1 MNGEPISFNCPSC
14 QTTLSVPVEM
24 AGVTGPCPYCGVEV
38 RSPEVPLTATAA
50 VPVAE
55 VLVTGPD
62 VWTQSAA
69 VMPPML
75 DVGEPQPPAFVPPVA
90 EAPPARSGRGA
101 LVAAVVLAGLAAG
114 GWYGWQQWQKRKVAP
129 GRDDIASGPAIP
141 AMQGQPDPLPAA
153 PAIAGVPD
161 TTSPDKHGAVPAAAD
176 QTAGATAAAASVAP
190 ADATDE
196 TPRDVASIPSAEP
209 ADAPAPKES
218 DPEPTPIPAV
228 AAVPP
233 SMEGAVAPAEAV
245 PPPPDAN
252 GADPTD
258 KSLWPDGVS
267 PETKAAAPDAAV
279 AARIA
284 DVIPKAGYLAK
295 PAAAL
300 AAFLAAPTWQERLKH
315 TLAPDKMRP
324 IMESYYKVA
333 KDGPIVPEAVEFTR
347 AVPTEAD
354 PKRKYYAFVVFVQ
367 GVEGAIPV
375 SVEDTPKGCLVEW
388 RSFVE
393 GHDRLLEKFYAGY
406 RAEPDEFRV
415 LLRRTHYFEKDVPVQ
430 DQKLVFE
437 IQPPTTN
444 CAFYAWLDKSS
455 NAYGKHFA
463 SGERA
468 GWDAT
473 SLVVVRLQWV
483 REESGVEWVRIADIV
498 AEDWHPDSLPAKR

>member
-1 MNGEPISFNCPSC
+1 MDRDPISFNCPSC

-38 RSPEVPLTATAA
+38 RSPEVPPPAGA

-55 VLVTGPD
+55 IPVAGPC
-62 VWTQSAA
+62 VWTASAMA
-69 VMPPML
+69 PPSAGVSEL
-75 DVGEPQPPAFVPPVA
+75 QPPDSVPLMA
-90 EAPPARSGRGA
+90 AATEARSGRGA
-101 LVAAVVLAGLAAG
+101 IVAAVVVAGFAAG
-114 GWYGWQQWQKRKVAP
+114 GLFGWQEWQKRKAAPGSGKVAP
-129 GRDDIASGPAIP
+129 APLAGLSEPEAPAPRPAAEIP
-141 AMQGQPDPLPAA
+141 AAGSPDKSGKAPTAAEQRAASTVAAVPVVPAGMA
-153 PAIAGVPD
+153 VEKPGGFPEGPGADPAIAGGPVAEPEPD
-161 TTSPDKHGAVPAAAD
+161 TM
-176 QTAGATAAAASVAP
+176 
-190 ADATDE
+190 
-196 TPRDVASIPSAEP
+196 
-209 ADAPAPKES
+209 
-218 DPEPTPIPAV
+218 PTPAV
-228 AAVPP
+228 AATPTAAE
-233 SMEGAVAPAEAV
+233 SAVAPAEAV

-258 KSLWPDGVS
+258 KSLWPDGVP
-267 PETKAAAPDAAV
+267 PETKMAAPDAAV

-300 AAFLAAPTWQERLKH
+300 AAFLAAPNWQERLKH
-315 TLAPDKMRP
+315 TLSPDKMRP
-324 IMESYYKVA
+324 LMETYYKAA

-354 PKRKYYAFVVFVQ
+354 PKRKYYAFVVFAS

-393 GHDRLLEKFYAGY
+393 GHDRLLEKFYGGY

-415 LLRRTHYFEKDVPVQ
+415 LLRRTHYFEKDVPAQ

-455 NAYGKHFA
+455 NAYGKYFA

-483 REESGVEWVRIADIV
+483 REEGGVEWVRIADIV